1 MIQLV
6 NTSLIIK
13 RYTGTVFDVK
23 IYSISNVIIDIV
35 DVGAAS
41 SSVTTKE
48 TLLAVMRTS
57 GARLGGRWGTML

>member
-1 MIQLV
+1 M
-6 NTSLIIK
+6 
-13 RYTGTVFDVK
+13 F
-23 IYSISNVIIDIV
+23 SNVIIDIV

-41 SSVTTKE
+41 SSLTTKE